1 MSQAIEGTAQRTVT
15 AVVCTYSPC
24 QAYSD
29 NFLFTFIPTRAVT
42 ELFGPKSI
50 MSHFVPED

>member
-15 AVVCTYSPC
+15 ADPSLLC

-29 NFLFTFIPTRAVT
+29 NFLFTFIPTRAGT